1 MYFILTGILCLHSG
15 PKEENTGIILT
26 CCKKRLNPKAGAS
39 SEATEGL
46 PGPGAFLTC
55 HFSAT
60 ILKVILCFRLLF
72 LFISFSRS

>member
-26 CCKKRLNPKAGAS
+26 SCKERLDTKAAAS
-39 SEATEGL
+39 SEAAEGL
-46 PGPGAFLTC
+46 PGPGAFLTF

-60 ILKVILCFRLLF
+60 ILKVIFVFHIVAFVYF
-72 LFISFSRS
+72 LF